1 MTQQTLIG
9 RFWSHVFQNPE
20 GKSVVVK
27 NPFADS
33 PPTIIVSGPPMMAGT
48 HVILPPQYT
57 HVDWERAGMAVA
69 SIMAFLRKNGFK
81 KGDRAAIL
89 GWNSPEWVW
98 ADLAIQSLGGVT
110 VPIYP
115 HSTSEQVNYVLE
127 NSGAL
132 FTFSNEDEQIAKVSV
147 GKAVHF
153 DTIPSAL
160 ENGLSKRSFTR
171 WFIGRSAERADNPDN
186 WPGVAAELAYLKSQ
200 LDKPNFC
207 GVALDDLATIIYT
220 SGSTGVPKGGMLTHG
235 NISSACS
242 SLMAHGFEQDPENDL
257 YLSFLPLAHVY
268 ERVDGMALA
277 IWNACPVVFCKV
289 DEVAHALKTHR
300 PTILLG
306 VPAVWR
312 KIKDNIEAKLKEA
325 TGLKKSLI
333 SWAFEQK
340 QPGFKHFI
348 ADLLVFRKIRGEL
361 GGNLRVMLSGGAP
374 ISPDVIAFF
383 NQIGLELLQGYGLTE
398 TAGGITTNRPSNTKG
413 VSGPV
418 NKVGAVGQ
426 AVPGSKIRIVPEP
439 GEEASGQG
447 EILLKSPLVFK
458 GYWKMP
464 EETAKTF
471 SADGW
476 FKTGDLGRV
485 DEDGFLFIT
494 GRKKRLLKTEGGKYV
509 APEKIEK
516 SFEPYPIVQ
525 YVVPVG
531 DGRKYISAL
540 VFVNHAIAR
549 GIVGEIPAGTDAAA
563 FIASHPA
570 VVKAVDEAVN
580 GVNAKLER
588 WETLKKY
595 KILPVEAQVGNGLL
609 TPTLKIRSEEA
620 SKRFKAE
627 LEAMYQ

>member
-1 MTQQTLIG
+1 MTSYTLI
-9 RFWSHVFQNPE
+9 RKFWSHVFQNPE
-20 GKSVVVK
+20 GKSVVMK

-33 PPTIIVSGPPMMAGT
+33 TPIFIGGHPMVGA
-48 HVILPPQYT
+48 HVIMPPQYT
-57 HVDWERAGMAVA
+57 HIDWERAGMAVA

-98 ADLAIQSLGGVT
+98 ADLAIQSMGGVT

-115 HSTSEQVNYVLE
+115 HSAAEQVNYVLE

-132 FTFSNEDEQIAKVSV
+132 FTFSNEDEQIAKVAV

-160 ENGLSKRSFTR
+160 WSGLPKRPFTR
-171 WFIGRSAERADNPDN
+171 WFIGRSAERADNADN
-186 WPGVAAELAYLKSQ
+186 WPGVATELAYLKTQ
-200 LDKPNFC
+200 LHKPNFC
-207 GVALDDLATIIYT
+207 GVSMDDLATIIYT

-235 NISSACS
+235 NIASACE

-277 IWNACPVVFCKV
+277 LWNACPVVFCKV
-289 DEVAHALKTHR
+289 DEVGHALKTHA
-300 PTILLG
+300 PSILLG

-325 TGLKKSLI
+325 TGLKKSLVD
-333 SWAFEQK
+333 WAFQQK
-340 QPGFKHFI
+340 EPGFKHFL

-398 TAGGITTNRPSNTKG
+398 TAGGITTNRPSSLKG
-413 VSGPV
+413 ARGPV

-426 AVPGSKIRIVPEP
+426 VVPGCKVRIVPEP
-439 GEEASGQG
+439 GQENSGQG
-447 EILLKSPLVFK
+447 EILLSGPLVFK

-471 SADGW
+471 SPDGW

-516 SFEPYPIVQ
+516 AFEPYPIVQ

-531 DGRKYISAL
+531 DGLKYISAL
-540 VFVNHAIAR
+540 VFVNQAIAR
-549 GIVGEIPAGTDAAA
+549 TLVGEVPAGADAAA
-563 FIASHPA
+563 FIAAHPA

-580 GVNAKLER
+580 AVNGKLER

-595 KILPVEAQVGNGLL
+595 KIVPVEAQVANGLL

-620 SKRFKAE
+620 GKRFKAE
-627 LEAMYQ
+627 VEALYK

>member
-1 MTQQTLIG
+1 MTPNTLI
-9 RFWSHVFQNPE
+9 RKFWSHVFQNPE
-20 GKSVVVK
+20 GKSVVLK
-27 NPFADS
+27 NPNADTAY
-33 PPTIIVSGPPMMAGT
+33 PIIVGAPFVGA
-48 HVILPPQYT
+48 HVVLPPQNT
-57 HVDWERAGMAVA
+57 HIDWERAGFAVA
-69 SIMAFLRKNGFK
+69 TIMAYLRKNGFQ

-98 ADLAIQSLGGVT
+98 ADLAIQSLGGVS

-115 HSTSEQVNYVLE
+115 HSAAEQVNYVLE
-127 NSGAL
+127 NSDAK
-132 FTFSNEDEQIAKVSV
+132 FTFTNEDEQLKKVAV

-153 DTIPSAL
+153 DEIPSAL
-160 ENGLSKRSFTR
+160 WSGLPKRPFTR
-171 WFIGRSAERADNPDN
+171 WFIGFSAERADNADN
-186 WPGVAAELAYLKSQ
+186 WPGVAAELASLKSQ
-200 LDKPNFC
+200 LNKPNFC
-207 GVALDDLATIIYT
+207 GVAHDDLATIIYT

-235 NISSACS
+235 NIASACE

-289 DEVAHALKTHR
+289 DEVAHSLKAYR
-300 PTILLG
+300 PSILLG

-325 TGLKKSLI
+325 TGLKKSLVT
-333 SWAFEQK
+333 WAFQQK
-340 QPGFKHFI
+340 EPGFKHFL

-361 GGNLRVMLSGGAP
+361 GGSLRVMLSGGAP
-374 ISPDVIAFF
+374 ISPDVIAFY

-398 TAGGITTNRPSNTKG
+398 TAGGITTNRPSNLKG
-413 VSGPV
+413 AKGPV

-426 AVPGSKIRIVPEP
+426 VVPGCQVRIVPEP
-439 GEEASGQG
+439 GQEGSGQG
-447 EILLKSPLVFK
+447 EILLAGPLVFK

-516 SFEPYPIVQ
+516 SFEPYPVVQ

-531 DGRKYISAL
+531 DGRKYVSAL
-540 VFVNHAIAR
+540 VFVNQVIAR
-549 GIVGEIPAGTDAAA
+549 GITGDVPAGTDAAA

-570 VVKAVDEAVN
+570 IVKAVDEAVN
-580 GVNAKLER
+580 AVNGKLER
-588 WETLKKY
+588 WETIKKY
-595 KILPVEAQVGNGLL
+595 KIIPVEALVANGLL

-627 LEAMYQ
+627 IESLYQ